1 MIAVTATLKIKAGK
15 EAEFEGVMR
24 ELGEKVRANESG
36 CKLYQLA
43 RSKKDPTIYVVIERY
58 DDQEAFTVHS
68 GTDYFKS
75 AVPKMSTCFDG
86 PPAIEIFEEIT

>member
-15 EAEFEGVMR
+15 EAEFERVMQ

-43 RSKKDPTIYVVIERY
+43 RSKKDPTTYVVLERY
-58 DDQEAFTVHS
+58 EDQDAFTAHS
-68 GTDYFKS
+68 KTDYFKL
-75 AVPKMSTCFDG
+75 AVPKMGKCFDG
-86 PPAIEIFEEIT
+86 PPAIEIFEEIP